1 MKKLLIALVLLA
13 ALLLAAVA
21 CTAPI
26 ENDSETTPRTE
37 TADGTA
43 TTADSSA
50 STAPAS
56 GTETTDSTTTQAPS
70 GDNTDETGLA
80 NGGADTDSSWGEL
93 HPIN

>member
-26 ENDSETTPRTE
+26 EN
-37 TADGTA
+37 
-43 TTADSSA
+43 
-50 STAPAS
+50 
-56 GTETTDSTTTQAPS
+56 ETTDSTTTQAPS